1 MKGFV
6 KGVTMRKTTIL
17 LFIGITS
24 LIIMS
29 CSLGGIAQIAIDS
42 EPTDDDTTNHSTAV
56 VESLPID
63 NQEQAIT
70 AEKTPTAT
78 VDHLLESKSCLA
90 KTWEIKGLSDYVLAS
105 VPPELAEEYS
115 LEYIDTTGAAY
126 LKLSNDEKME
136 LQINKLEIL
145 FNARLAIFEVPVT
158 VRIDGIAGGTY
169 QVEKNTL
176 HFININTS
184 GLTAS
189 AKALDEDVMEPDQII
204 NAIPFVRPPY
214 NTATYSCQGDV
225 LTLNLSGYP
234 DNTPPLVFQA
244 VR

>member
-1 MKGFV
+1 
-6 KGVTMRKTTIL
+6 MRKMTIL

-24 LIIMS
+24 LIVIS

-42 EPTDDDTTNHSTAV
+42 QSMDDDTTILSTEI
-56 VESLPID
+56 VESLPTD

-70 AEKTPTAT
+70 AENTPTPT
-78 VDHLLESKSCLA
+78 VDPLLESKSCLA
-90 KTWEIKGLSDYVLAS
+90 KTWEIKGLSNYVLAA

-115 LEYIDTTGAAY
+115 LEYIDTSGAAY

-136 LQINKLEIL
+136 LQINNLEFL

-158 VRIDGIAGGTY
+158 VRIDGIADGTY
-169 QVEKNTL
+169 QVENNTL
-176 HFININTS
+176 TFNDIDTS

-189 AKALDEDVMEPDQII
+189 AKALDEDVMEPEQII
-204 NAIPFVRPPY
+204 NSIPFVRPPF
-214 NTATYSCQGDV
+214 NKATYSCQGDV

-234 DNTPPLVFQA
+234 DDTPPLVFQA